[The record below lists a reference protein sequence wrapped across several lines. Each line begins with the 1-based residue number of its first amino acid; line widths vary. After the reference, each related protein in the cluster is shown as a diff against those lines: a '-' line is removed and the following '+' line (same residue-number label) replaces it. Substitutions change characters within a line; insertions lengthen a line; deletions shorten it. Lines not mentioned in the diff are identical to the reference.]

1 MFVEIVGIG
10 KLGNVFGSRLRWYYS
25 RWIINIQLCISL
37 KRASRMLE
45 PNIARAANGIIPMQN
60 DRKIITVYDPPPIP
74 FRDCDYQATR
84 EGWDLGDPIGHGET
98 PAEAIADLLQEE
110 ELHS

>member
-1 MFVEIVGIG
+1 MT
-10 KLGNVFGSRLRWYYS
+10 
-25 RWIINIQLCISL
+25 
-37 KRASRMLE
+37 
-45 PNIARAANGIIPMQN
+45 
-60 DRKIITVYDPPPIP
+60 DRKIITVYNPPPIP

-98 PAEAIADLLQEE
+98 EAEAIADLLQEE